1 MIGKGKGWTKINL
14 ASIDDKDPVA
24 LSFPLDPEQQTKWNG
39 TYNLSQIYQEY
50 YLKYV
55 WEFVILV

>member
-39 TYNLSQIYQEY
+39 TYNLSQIY
-50 YLKYV
+50 
-55 WEFVILV
+55 